1 MLNYEISK
9 NGYEQFKKDLQIN
22 QEAFPWFADEKTFLD
37 NFRISADR
45 DIVLQQIKTIN
56 SKYST
61 HLSFGNSNA
70 PDEGGE
76 LADFITSDRFQKE
89 IKTKDKDV
97 AAALV
102 TDLAKAAKTRG
113 RFLLSFASKYCHH
126 CNPNMFP
133 IYDKVNADYLKEHYS
148 YKDKKDY
155 WEYIDA
161 YSMFCSKIGVDLESG
176 SADKYEGFYVDKFIN
191 NIDKESR

>member
-113 RFLLSFASKYCHH
+113 RFLLS
-126 CNPNMFP
+126 
-133 IYDKVNADYLKEHYS
+133 
-148 YKDKKDY
+148 
-155 WEYIDA
+155 
-161 YSMFCSKIGVDLESG
+161 
-176 SADKYEGFYVDKFIN
+176 
-191 NIDKESR
+191 